1 MNFNKFAHKAAVLGV
16 VAMSSLVFAACS
28 SGGKS
33 ERGGAAATGGVAVA
47 NRALQAVSYSPR
59 NKGYG
64 YKSTATGGDF
74 PTWSSAAKPQ
84 ISNALEQVGDDYV
97 IQVTG
102 HTCAIGPRNAPGDG
116 RKGNYHYSQNRAKA
130 VRDGLVKA
138 GVPANKLVVKGVA
151 DTQLLPG
158 VDPKDQKQRRVSFQ
172 VVPAPK

>member
-1 MNFNKFAHKAAVLGV
+1 MNFNKIAKKVAALGV
-16 VAMSSLVFAACS
+16 VAMASLVFAACS

-33 ERGGAAATGGVAVA
+33 ERGGEAATGGVAVA

-64 YKSTATGGDF
+64 YKSTATGADF
-74 PTWSSAAKPQ
+74 PSWSSSAKPQ
-84 ISNALEQVGDDYV
+84 ISNALSQVGDDYV

-116 RKGNYHYSQNRAKA
+116 RRGNYYYSERRAKA
-130 VRDGLVKA
+130 VRDGLVRA
-138 GVPANKLVVKGVA
+138 GIPANKLVTKGVA

-158 VDPKDQKQRRVSFQ
+158 VDPKDQKQRRVTFQ
-172 VVPAPK
+172 IVSAPK

>member
-1 MNFNKFAHKAAVLGV
+1 MNFKKIAHKVPALAV
-16 VAMSSLVFAACS
+16 VAMASLAFAACS

-33 ERGGAAATGGVAVA
+33 ERGGEAGTGGVAVA

-64 YKSTATGGDF
+64 YKSTAVGGDF

-84 ISNALEQVGDDYV
+84 ITQALSQVGDDYV

-102 HTCAIGPRNAPGDG
+102 HTCAIGPRTAPGDG
-116 RKGNYHYSQNRAKA
+116 RRGNMYYSEQRAKA
-130 VRDGLVKA
+130 VRDGLVNA

-158 VDPKDQKQRRVSFQ
+158 VDPKDQKQRRVTFQ
-172 VVPAPK
+172 VVAAPK

>member
-1 MNFNKFAHKAAVLGV
+1 MNFKKIAYKVTALGA
-16 VAMSSLVFAACS
+16 VAMASLVFTACS
-28 SGGKS
+28 SGDKS
-33 ERGGAAATGGVAVA
+33 ERGGEVETGGVGIA
-47 NRALQAVSYSPR
+47 NRALQAVSYSPN
-59 NKGYG
+59 NKGYS
-64 YKSTATGGDF
+64 YKGTSTGADF

-84 ISNALEQVGDDYV
+84 ISNALSQVGDDYV

-116 RKGNYHYSQNRAKA
+116 RKGNTYYSEQRAKA

-151 DTQLLPG
+151 DTQALPG
-158 VDPKDQKQRRVSFQ
+158 IDPKDQKQRRVTFQ